1 MIGLAP
7 LVGAALSTKGG
18 RRATLVS
25 AAAAVGVPI
34 ALIGTLSGTASMDQA
49 AASGCGTVVTDA
61 AAVKGGARPA
71 WWNIDGKGAERD
83 QNVGTIVAL
92 VKAQRLPDRAAVI
105 ALATAIQESR
115 LVNLPGGDR
124 DSAGLF
130 QQRPSQGWGTL
141 AQVTDPVYATT
152 KFLDALQRVTGW
164 PLMPLTQAAQA
175 VQRSGFPDAY
185 AQHEELATQ
194 LLIAARDTGSA
205 DPTAPPSGASPPPVI
220 TNADCPAGQ
229 PVISGHWANP
239 LKPAPYTLTSSFGD
253 YRPNLPIAKLHK
265 GQDMAAPIGTP
276 VLSVCDGV
284 VVTAG
289 WDRYGGGNQ
298 TTIDCGGGIIIK
310 LMHQSAITTSA
321 GASVTAGTQIG
332 AVGSTGNS
340 TGPHL
345 HLQVE
350 VDGVAINPVP
360 FMTQHQVP
368 L

>member
-7 LVGAALSTKGG
+7 LLGAVLSTKGG
-18 RRATLVS
+18 RRAALVS

-49 AASGCGTVVTDA
+49 AASGCGAVVTDA
-61 AAVKGGARPA
+61 AAVKAGARPA
-71 WWNIDGKGAERD
+71 WWNIDGQGAERD
-83 QNVGTIVAL
+83 QNVGTIVA
-92 VKAQRLPDRAAVI
+92 VVRAQRMPDRAAVI

-115 LVNLPGGDR
+115 LVNLTGGDR

-152 KFLDALQRVTGW
+152 KFLEALQRVPGW

-175 VQRSGFPDAY
+175 VQKSGFPDAY
-185 AQHEELATQ
+185 AQHEALATQ
-194 LLIAARDTGSA
+194 LLIAAGDTSST
-205 DPTAPPSGASPPPVI
+205 DTPPPSGDSAPPVI

-229 PVISGHWANP
+229 PVISGRWANP
-239 LKPAPYTLTSSFGD
+239 LKPAAYTLTSSFGD

-284 VVTAG
+284 VITAG
-289 WDRYGGGNQ
+289 WDQYGGGNQ
-298 TTIDCGGGIIIK
+298 TTIDCGGGITIK
-310 LMHQSAITTSA
+310 LMHQSAITT
-321 GASVTAGTQIG
+321 TAGTSVSAGTEIG